1 MQFLKL
7 VPLYVYCTICIL
19 RNTQAEEKNGQMEPR
34 NRLLKEK
41 MNVSREIFYKM
52 QTLTKSLSVKERL
65 SHEAKMGDVPGLADS
80 L

>member
-1 MQFLKL
+1 
-7 VPLYVYCTICIL
+7 
-19 RNTQAEEKNGQMEPR
+19 MEPR